1 MCILLLIDSE
11 TAVYTLMPMVMADQ
25 HRSVSEL
32 LLNSKFDVNYAFG
45 RVKRSLLHIAAN
57 CGSVE
62 CLVLLLKRGANPNYQ
77 DISGC
82 TPLHLAA
89 RNGQKKCMGRLLEY
103 NADVNI
109 CNNEGLTAILSLY
122 FCIILTY
129 LEDHI
134 SKKNG

>member
-1 MCILLLIDSE
+1 MERAVEQLNRLTGSLRHALTVELPEDNE
-11 TAVYTLMPMVMADQ
+11 TAVYTLMPVVMADQ

-32 LLNSKFDVNYAFG
+32 LSNSKFDVSYAFE

-62 CLVLLLKRGANPNYQ
+62 CLVLLLKKGANPDYQ

-89 RNGQKKCMGRLLEY
+89 RNGFTGWL
-103 NADVNI
+103 
-109 CNNEGLTAILSLY
+109 
-122 FCIILTY
+122 
-129 LEDHI
+129 
-134 SKKNG
+134 